1 MHTLRC
7 PPRGYA
13 APGMNARLCVPV
25 QALSELLLTY
35 GGHAQQAAW
44 MKGKAGPG
52 LSKGIKGL
60 GTIKLPLASRGIYK
74 Q

>member
-1 MHTLRC
+1 MRPLRC

-13 APGMNARLCVPV
+13 GPGMNTRLRVPF

-35 GGHAQQAAW
+35 RGNAQHA
-44 MKGKAGPG
+44 AGPG

-60 GTIKLPLASRGIYK
+60 GTIKLPLSSRGIYK